1 MSDTSLCLAS
11 RLKQRS
17 HESSG
22 FYLGYLR
29 GRSIPPMLSLQHIS
43 NYIGKIIQTR
53 RGQCTWSKYSL
64 STQSCLKMHWMHQIA
79 SRRIFIS
86 KNFRHPPR
94 SSWHSATRDFSPKRQ
109 ILDGTLI
116 RVFLKSHTFLHES
129 VFRPHETSE
138 SRHRERIF
146 LKPLSMQSGLRPRPQ
161 EAG

>member
-1 MSDTSLCLAS
+1 MNLKSLKNKMSTNSKKQKGYSSLHLAAQNHDNIVENIVSDTSLCLAS

-53 RGQCTWSKYSL
+53 PGQCTWSKYSL

-79 SRRIFIS
+79 SRRIVIS

-94 SSWHSATRDFSPKRQ
+94 SSWHSATRDFSPKR
-109 ILDGTLI
+109 
-116 RVFLKSHTFLHES
+116 
-129 VFRPHETSE
+129 
-138 SRHRERIF
+138 
-146 LKPLSMQSGLRPRPQ
+146 
-161 EAG
+161 